1 MSITIAIPKG
11 RLGDKV
17 IEKFQDSHIGAEIDL
32 KSRKLIFEDFENEI
46 RFVFLKNS
54 DVITYVENGIA
65 DMGIV
70 GSDMIQENQS
80 QVYCLKKLDI
90 GKCKIAV
97 AGRRDSMLFNEDTT
111 LKVAT
116 KFPNIAQ
123 KYFKNKGQ
131 NIKII
136 KLNGSIELAPL
147 MGLSD
152 VIVDIVETGST
163 LKANELC
170 ILEEICEVS
179 GYIISNQV
187 SYRFKKEK
195 IDKAIS
201 AVERRNI

>member
-17 IEKFQDSHIGAEIDL
+17 IEKFQNSKIGTDIDL
-32 KSRKLIFEDFENEI
+32 KSRKLIFHDKENEMK
-46 RFVFLKNS
+46 FVFLKNS

-65 DMGIV
+65 DIGIV

-80 QVYCLKKLDI
+80 KIYCLKKLDI
-90 GKCKIAV
+90 GSCKIAV
-97 AGRRDSMLFNEDTT
+97 AGKKDSVIFNEDTT

-123 KYFKNKGQ
+123 KYFNQKGQ

-152 VIVDIVETGST
+152 VIVDIVETGDT
-163 LKANELC
+163 LKANGLQV
-170 ILEEICEVS
+170 LEEICEVS
-179 GYIISNQV
+179 SYIISNEV
-187 SYRFKKEK
+187 SYRFKKEN
-195 IDKAIS
+195 IEKAVS
-201 AVERRNI
+201 AIERRNS